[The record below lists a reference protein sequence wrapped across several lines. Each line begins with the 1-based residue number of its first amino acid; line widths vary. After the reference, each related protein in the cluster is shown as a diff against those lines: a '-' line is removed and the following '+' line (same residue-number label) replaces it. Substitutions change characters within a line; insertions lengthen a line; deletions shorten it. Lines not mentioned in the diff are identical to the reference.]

1 MVDGLVLLADATL
14 KVTLILALAFAAACL
29 LRGATARVRHGL
41 WAASLVGALLVPVLS
56 VTLPGW
62 SVPLLPPLPGLSS
75 QPEGDG
81 SAGFALP
88 AAPGSAQRGSADL
101 LPAEPEDALIGE
113 VTAGSSN
120 SGSRRGWW
128 SPRIW
133 GLAVLVA
140 WLLGVMLV
148 ALRLAHG
155 LGRLRR
161 WTRAAVEAGGPGTRG
176 LLERLLP
183 DLGLRRPVRVLRS
196 EQLVAPITWGWLRPV
211 ALLPATSDG
220 WSPERR
226 RIVLLHELIH
236 VRHGDWLV
244 QVAAQLACAL
254 YWFHPLLWLAVR
266 RLQVEREQAC
276 DESVLA
282 RGTRPSE
289 YATHLLEIARAMAPG
304 TAGPALGLSMAQ
316 HRQLERR
323 LLTMLNRRRPVHRTF
338 LPVAGAIVLMSAL
351 VVSVSAVEPWPVPA
365 PTPPE
370 APVPSAALPGPAPV
384 APVSSVPAPTAV
396 PAPDVAAPPATA
408 PGPVAVAAPAVPMSW
423 VPHAAAMPAPVAAP
437 VPTLLAVPAAP
448 ASVVNG
454 FRGTIQHGDG
464 SYYRVGHEGSD
475 FVLEKTEGDFKLRL
489 HIEEPDTVEFSRD
502 GSEILRMGRR
512 ASVLIRTSTDDA
524 WQRLDITRD
533 SDGDLRYDWTVD
545 GERRDFD
552 DQAREWMSV
561 ALQVA
566 HGIREASELRGRQS
580 SLRGQISSIK
590 GQRSSL
596 KGQISS
602 AKGRESSLRGQISS
616 IKGHVSSQRGQASS
630 IQGHVSSLQ
639 GQISSIKGHESSL
652 RGQISSLRGQISSLK
667 AQRRSAN
674 SDDEEMNRLSAEM
687 NRRIE
692 DKIEDRKVQIREVA
706 RQIEDYDAEERIRE
720 VELEIEE
727 YDAEA
732 RIREVQR
739 ELDGYDAESRV
750 REVEREIES
759 LDTEVRIR
767 EVEREIEKLDV
778 EVRVR
783 DIEREIEELN
793 ADHRAE
799 EIDHRTRPLYDELRR
814 LSRRLD

>member
-1 MVDGLVLLADATL
+1 MVDGLILLADAAL

-29 LRGATARVRHGL
+29 LRGASARVRHGL

-56 VTLPGW
+56 VALPGW
-62 SVPLLPPLPGLSS
+62 SVPLLPSLPDLSS
-75 QPEGDG
+75 RPERDG

-88 AAPGSAQRGSADL
+88 AAAGSAQRGSAEL
-101 LPAEPEDALIGE
+101 LRAEPEDALLGE
-113 VTAGSSN
+113 VTASSSN
-120 SGSRRGWW
+120 SNSRRGWW

-148 ALRLAHG
+148 VLRLAHG
-155 LGRLRR
+155 LGRLHR
-161 WTRAAVEAGGPGTRG
+161 WTRTAVEAGGPGTRG

-196 EQLVAPITWGWLRPV
+196 EHLVAPITWGWWWPV
-211 ALLPATSDG
+211 ALLPATSDS
-220 WSPERR
+220 WSLERR

-254 YWFHPLLWLAVR
+254 YWFHPLVWLAAR

-304 TAGPALGLSMAQ
+304 NAGPALGLSMAQ

-370 APVPSAALPGPAPV
+370 APVPLAALATPAPVVPLSSAAPLAAVSAPESAALP
-384 APVSSVPAPTAV
+384 
-396 PAPDVAAPPATA
+396 ATA
-408 PGPVAVAAPAVPMSW
+408 PSPVAVPTPAVPMTG
-423 VPHAAAMPAPVAAP
+423 VPQPAAMPAPVASPLPALLAAP
-437 VPTLLAVPAAP
+437 VAP
-448 ASVVNG
+448 ASPVTG
-454 FRGTIQHGDG
+454 FRGTVQHGDG
-464 SYYRVGHEGSD
+464 SYYRSGHEGGD
-475 FVLEKTEGDFKLRL
+475 FVLEKTEGGFRLRL
-489 HIEEPDTVEFSRD
+489 RIEEPDTVEFSRD
-502 GSEILRMGRR
+502 GSEIVRMGRR

-533 SDGDLRYDWTVD
+533 SDGDLRHDWTVN

-566 HGIREASELRGRQS
+566 YGLREASELRGTQS
-580 SLRGQISSIK
+580 SLRGRISDP
-590 GQRSSL
+590 
-596 KGQISS
+596 
-602 AKGRESSLRGQISS
+602 
-616 IKGHVSSQRGQASS
+616 
-630 IQGHVSSLQ
+630 
-639 GQISSIKGHESSL
+639 
-652 RGQISSLRGQISSLK
+652 K
-667 AQRRSAN
+667 AQRPS
-674 SDDEEMNRLSAEM
+674 SDDEEMNRLSSEA
-687 NRRIE
+687 NRDIE
-692 DKIEDRKVQIREVA
+692 DKIEH
-706 RQIEDYDAEERIRE
+706 
-720 VELEIEE
+720 
-727 YDAEA
+727 
-732 RIREVQR
+732 REVQ
-739 ELDGYDAESRV
+739 V
-750 REVEREIES
+750 REVERIEEM
-759 LDTEVRIR
+759 DTEVRVR
-767 EVEREIEKLDV
+767 EVKREIEKVDV
-778 EVRVR
+778 KVLV
-783 DIEREIEELN
+783 REIVREVKALDT
-793 ADHRAE
+793 DHRADQ
-799 EIDHRTRPLYDELRR
+799 IDRRTRPLYDELRR